1 MDISDSQWTGE
12 QGDSYPAVYKVQ
24 LWVRACAI
32 GIAIVPASLLFA
44 AITGTI
50 HTKSDDL
57 AYSLI
62 AFATAFAIYGL
73 AWAFT
78 AKITICADRF
88 EQRKP
93 FVHRVLPVTG
103 IAGRRYT
110 KAPGWGYPVIVPK
123 TGTPFSIDSVSYGL
137 DRRFDKWFLRL
148 KDLD

>member
-1 MDISDSQWTGE
+1 MDISDSQLTGE
-12 QGDSYPAVYKVQ
+12 RGDCYPAVYKVR
-24 LWVRACAI
+24 LWVRACVV

-50 HTKSDDL
+50 HTKSDGL

-62 AFATAFAIYGL
+62 AFVAAFAVYGL
-73 AWAFT
+73 AWALT
-78 AKITICADRF
+78 AKITICADCF

-110 KAPGWGYPVIVPK
+110 KAPGSGYPVIVPK
-123 TGTPFSIDSVSYGL
+123 AGRPFSIDSVSYGL
-137 DRRFDKWFLRL
+137 DRRFDKWFLSL

>member
-1 MDISDSQWTGE
+1 MSQSQWTGE
-12 QGDSYPAVYKVQ
+12 QGDSYTAVYKVR
-24 LWVRACAI
+24 LWVRACVV
-32 GIAIVPASLLFA
+32 GMAIVPASLLFA
-44 AITGTI
+44 AITGTM
-50 HTKSDDL
+50 HTKSDGL

-62 AFATAFAIYGL
+62 AFATAFAVYGL
-73 AWAFT
+73 VWALT
-78 AKITICADRF
+78 AKITICMDRF

-123 TGTPFSIDSVSYGL
+123 AGRPFSIDSVSYGL